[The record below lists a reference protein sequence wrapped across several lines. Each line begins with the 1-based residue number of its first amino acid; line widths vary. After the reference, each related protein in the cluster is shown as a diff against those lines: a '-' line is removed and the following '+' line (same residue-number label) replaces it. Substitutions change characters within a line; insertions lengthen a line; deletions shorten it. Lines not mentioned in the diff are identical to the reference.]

1 MNEHFYIE
9 DNGIKDVL
17 TDDKTLTLIEL
28 KDILN
33 DLYNENQKVQEYIQE
48 NKRLSNII
56 IDLTHDLAKLKS
68 HNNFL
73 LDVVDRQH
81 QLLIIYYNRLYETE
95 DEGR

>member
-1 MNEHFYIE
+1 MSKKY
-9 DNGIKDVL
+9 
-17 TDDKTLTLIEL
+17 TD
-28 KDILN
+28 LN
-33 DLYNENQKVQEYIQE
+33 DLQAMLEDLQEE

-73 LDVVDRQH
+73 LDVIDKQH
-81 QLLIIYYNRLYETE
+81 QLLIIYYNRLYEIE